1 MSTMPPDGP
10 TESSATPGP
19 PTPPPAAPPP
29 PPFGGET
36 VVTGTASGGGGGGGG
51 TQIAITDIARLPMP
65 GNAEFALW
73 AFLEIIF
80 TLIWWFNDQVDASE
94 WMTITAALTFGYF
107 ISRGVAKASRVL
119 EQ

>member
-19 PTPPPAAPPP
+19 PPAPPP

-36 VVTGTASGGGGGGGG
+36 VVTGTASGGGGAP
-51 TQIAITDIARLPMP
+51 TSIAITDIARLPIP

-73 AFLEIIF
+73 LFLEIVF
-80 TLIWWFNDQVDASE
+80 SLIWWFNDAVDASE

-107 ISRGVAKASRVL
+107 ISRGIAKASRVL

>member
-10 TESSATPGP
+10 TESSATP
-19 PTPPPAAPPP
+19 PPP
-29 PPFGGET
+29 PPSQPPPAPPFAGET
-36 VVTGTASGGGGGGGG
+36 VVAGTSSGGGGG

-80 TLIWWFNDQVDASE
+80 TLIWWFNDTVDATE

>member
-10 TESSATPGP
+10 TESSATP
-19 PTPPPAAPPP
+19 PPP
-29 PPFGGET
+29 PPSQPPPAPPFTGET
-36 VVTGTASGGGGGGGG
+36 VVAGTSSGGGG

-80 TLIWWFNDQVDASE
+80 TLIWWLTDNLDASY
-94 WMTITAALTFGYF
+94 WMAVTAALTFGDYL
-107 ISRGVAKASRVL
+107 SRGVAKASRVL

>member
-19 PTPPPAAPPP
+19 PPAPP

-36 VVTGTASGGGGGGGG
+36 VVTGTASGGAGPGAP

-65 GNAEFALW
+65 GNAEFLLW
-73 AFLEIIF
+73 LVLEIIF
-80 TLIWWFNDQVDASE
+80 SLIWWFNDNVDAYA
-94 WMTITAALTFGYF
+94 WMVITTALTFGYF

>member
-10 TESSATPGP
+10 TESSATP
-19 PTPPPAAPPP
+19 PPP
-29 PPFGGET
+29 PPSQPPPAPPFAGET
-36 VVTGTASGGGGGGGG
+36 VVAGTSSGGGG

-80 TLIWWFNDQVDASE
+80 TLIWWFNDTVDASE

>member
-1 MSTMPPDGP
+1 MSTLPPDGP

-19 PTPPPAAPPP
+19 PPTPP

-36 VVTGTASGGGGGGGG
+36 VVTGSASGGGGAP

-73 AFLEIIF
+73 LVLEIIF
-80 TLIWWFNDQVDASE
+80 SLIWWFNDNVDAYA
-94 WMTITAALTFGYF
+94 WMVITTALTFGYF